1 LGKNVRGPDLFGVV
15 SLDTPARV
23 RSIEMKPRVLALAAV
38 AAVILFAA
46 VPLRAHHSV
55 AMYDLTHQAAVKG
68 TVTSFEWTNPH
79 VYIYIDVTDDK
90 GNVRNWFAEG
100 NSPNIMS
107 RIGWTRNQFKPGD
120 KITAWGFLRKD
131 GGAGLRLMKV
141 VLPDGK
147 ELLTVD
153 PELF

>member
-1 LGKNVRGPDLFGVV
+1 MRARG
-15 SLDTPARV
+15 
-23 RSIEMKPRVLALAAV
+23 LAIVAV
-38 AAVILFAA
+38 AAGLLLVSS
-46 VPLRAHHSV
+46 PTPAHHSV
-55 AMYDLTHQAAVKG
+55 AMYDLTHQSSIKG

-90 GNVRNWFAEG
+90 GNVKNWFAEG
-100 NSPNIMS
+100 NSPNIMA

-131 GGAGLRLMKV
+131 GGPGLRLMKV

>member
-1 LGKNVRGPDLFGVV
+1 V
-15 SLDTPARV
+15 
-23 RSIEMKPRVLALAAV
+23 KPRLLVLIALAAGV
-38 AAVILFAA
+38 LLVSTP
-46 VPLRAHHSV
+46 VRAHHSV
-55 AMYDLTHQAAVKG
+55 AMYDLTHQSSIKG
-68 TVTSFEWTNPH
+68 IVTSFEWTNPH

-100 NSPNIMS
+100 NSPNIMA
-107 RIGWTRNQFKPGD
+107 RIGWTRNQFKQGD
-120 KITAWGFLRKD
+120 KITAWGFARKD

>member
-1 LGKNVRGPDLFGVV
+1 MRARG
-15 SLDTPARV
+15 
-23 RSIEMKPRVLALAAV
+23 LAIVAV
-38 AAVILFAA
+38 AAGMLLVSS
-46 VPLRAHHSV
+46 PTPAHHSV
-55 AMYDLTHQAAVKG
+55 AMYDLTHQSSIKG

-79 VYIYIDVTDDK
+79 VYIYIDVTDGK
-90 GNVRNWFAEG
+90 GNVKNWFAEG
-100 NSPNIMS
+100 NSPNIMA

-131 GGAGLRLMKV
+131 GGPGLRLMKV

>member
-1 LGKNVRGPDLFGVV
+1 MRARG
-15 SLDTPARV
+15 
-23 RSIEMKPRVLALAAV
+23 LAIVAV
-38 AAVILFAA
+38 AAGLLLVSS
-46 VPLRAHHSV
+46 PTPAHHSV
-55 AMYDLTHQAAVKG
+55 AMYDLTHQSSIKG

-90 GNVRNWFAEG
+90 GNG
-100 NSPNIMS
+100 PNIMA

-131 GGAGLRLMKV
+131 GGPGLRLMKV